1 MNGAEVLVRELES
14 LGVKTLFG
22 YPGGAIMP
30 FYDALVGSDLQH
42 VLVRHEQA
50 AALAAAGMAR
60 VTGEVGVCVGTSG
73 PGATNLITGVAD
85 AHADSVP
92 LVVLTGQVPMD
103 LMGTDAFQEVDVFG
117 MTLGIVKHSYVVR
130 SGHDLRRVL
139 REAFWL
145 AREGRPG
152 PVWVDLPKDVLSGP
166 ADLHAQDRLDLV
178 LRRTPD
184 QAASLR
190 DSLARAASMLERS
203 ERPLA
208 YVGGGVASAGCEEE
222 LVRFLEEQ
230 QLPAVTTLRAVGSV
244 PTEHPMLLGMLG
256 MHGTAAANEAVQ
268 EADLLLCLGARF
280 DDRATGRLE
289 RFAPEASVI
298 HVDIDVA
305 ELGKLRRPAI
315 GVAADLSLFL
325 ERFRPEPTVRRQW
338 LERAFGRRLTHHPRT
353 EGPIHAPS
361 FLRDLTRE
369 HPGATVTC
377 DVGQHQM
384 WVAQAGYFTSARQH
398 LTSGGLGTMGFSL
411 PSAIGAALARPNEP
425 CLAISGDGSFLMNV
439 QELATIKRL
448 ALPIRMV
455 VIDNRMLGMVRQW
468 QDLFFEGRRSQ
479 VTLEDNPEFADVAE
493 AFGIPAFELAR
504 TGDIP
509 AALDRLRG
517 ARGPIL
523 CHVRVD
529 PEDGAWPLVPPGAAN
544 HEMLEPSTTSAR

>member
-1 MNGAEVLVRELES
+1 MNGAEVLVRELGS

-30 FYDALVGSDLQH
+30 FYDALVDSDLHH

-85 AHADSVP
+85 AYADSVP
-92 LVVLTGQVPMD
+92 LVVLTGQVPSD
-103 LMGTDAFQEVDVFG
+103 LMGTDAFQEIDVFG
-117 MTLGIVKHSYVVR
+117 MTLGMVKHSYVVR
-130 SGHDLRRVL
+130 TGHDLRRVL

-145 AREGRPG
+145 AKEGRPG

-166 ADLHAQDRLDLV
+166 ADLHAPDRLDVV

-190 DSLARAASMLERS
+190 DSLSRAAAMLEES
-203 ERPLA
+203 ERPLV
-208 YVGGGVASAGCEEE
+208 YVGGGVASAGCEGE
-222 LVRFLEEQ
+222 LVQFLEEQ

-256 MHGTAAANEAVQ
+256 MHGTEAANRAVQ

-289 RFAPEASVI
+289 RFAPEAAVI

-305 ELGKLRRPAI
+305 ELGKLRRPAVA
-315 GVAADLSLFL
+315 VAADLALFL
-325 ERFRPEPTVRRQW
+325 ERFAPEPRAREAW
-338 LERAFGRRLTHHPRT
+338 LARSLGRRLTHHPRLQ
-353 EGPIHAPS
+353 GPIHAPS
-361 FLRDLTRE
+361 FLRELTRE
-369 HPGATVTC
+369 HPGATVAC

-384 WVAQAGYFTSARQH
+384 WVAQAGFFTSARQH

-411 PSAIGAALARPNEP
+411 PSAIGAALARPGEP
-425 CLAISGDGSFLMNV
+425 CLSISGDGSFLMNV
-439 QELATIKRL
+439 QELATIRRL
-448 ALPIRMV
+448 GLPIRMV

-479 VTLEDNPEFADVAE
+479 VALDDNPEFTEVAA
-493 AFGIPAFELAR
+493 AFGIPAFELDRAE
-504 TGDIP
+504 DVP
-509 AALDRLRG
+509 AALDRLRA

-544 HEMLEPSTTSAR
+544 HEMLAPAAQETP

>member
-1 MNGAEVLVRELES
+1 MNGAEVLVHELES
-14 LGVKTLFG
+14 LGVRTLFG

-30 FYDALVGSDLQH
+30 FYDALVGSDLHH

-85 AHADSVP
+85 AHADSIP

-130 SGHDLRRVL
+130 GGHDLRRVL

-145 AREGRPG
+145 AKEGRPG

-166 ADLHAQDRLDLV
+166 ADLHAPDRLDLV

-190 DSLARAASMLERS
+190 DSLARAGAMLAQS
-203 ERPLA
+203 ERPLV
-208 YVGGGVASAGCEEE
+208 YVGGGVASADCEGA
-222 LVRFLEEQ
+222 LVEFLEEQ
-230 QLPAVTTLRAVGSV
+230 RIPAVTTLRAVGSV
-244 PTEHPMLLGMLG
+244 PTEHPLLLGMLG

-325 ERFRPEPTVRRQW
+325 GRFRPEPVVRRSW
-338 LERAFGRRLTHHPRT
+338 LDRVFGRRLAHHPRT

-361 FLRDLTRE
+361 FLRELTRQ

-411 PSAIGAALARPNEP
+411 PSAIGAALARPGDP

-439 QELATIKRL
+439 QELATIRRL
-448 ALPIRMV
+448 SLPIRMV

-479 VTLEDNPEFADVAE
+479 VALEDNPEFVEVSE
-493 AFGIPAFELAR
+493 AFGIPAFELSR
-504 TGDIP
+504 TEDVP
-509 AALDRLRG
+509 AALERLRS

-544 HEMLEPSTTSAR
+544 HEMLAAATPADR

>member
-92 LVVLTGQVPMD
+92 LVVLTGQVPMG

-145 AREGRPG
+145 ARQGRPG

-166 ADLHAQDRLDLV
+166 ADLHAPDRLDLV

-208 YVGGGVASAGCEEE
+208 YVGGGVASAGCEAE

-289 RFAPEASVI
+289 RFAPGASVI

-338 LERAFGRRLTHHPRT
+338 LERALDRRLTHHPRT

-411 PSAIGAALARPNEP
+411 PSAIGAALARPGEP

-439 QELATIKRL
+439 QELATIRRL

-479 VTLEDNPEFADVAE
+479 VALDDNPEFAEVAE

-504 TGDIP
+504 TEDVP
-509 AALDRLRG
+509 AALARLRG
-517 ARGPIL
+517 APGPIL

-544 HEMLEPSTTSAR
+544 HEMLEPSTTTAR

>member
-1 MNGAEVLVRELES
+1 MNGAEVLVHELES
-14 LGVKTLFG
+14 LGVRTLFG

-30 FYDALVGSDLQH
+30 FYDALVGSDLHH

-85 AHADSVP
+85 AHADSIP

-130 SGHDLRRVL
+130 GGHDLRRVL

-145 AREGRPG
+145 AKEGRPG

-166 ADLHAQDRLDLV
+166 ADLHAPDRLDLV

-190 DSLARAASMLERS
+190 DSLARAGAMLAQS
-203 ERPLA
+203 ERPLV
-208 YVGGGVASAGCEEE
+208 YVGGGVASADCEGA
-222 LVRFLEEQ
+222 LVEFLEEQ
-230 QLPAVTTLRAVGSV
+230 RIPAVTTLRAVGSV
-244 PTEHPMLLGMLG
+244 PTEHPLLLGMLG

-325 ERFRPEPTVRRQW
+325 GRFRPEPVVRRSW
-338 LERAFGRRLTHHPRT
+338 LDRVFGRRLAHHPRT

-361 FLRDLTRE
+361 FLRELTRQ

-411 PSAIGAALARPNEP
+411 PSAIGAALARPGDP

-439 QELATIKRL
+439 QELATIRRL
-448 ALPIRMV
+448 SLPIRMV

-479 VTLEDNPEFADVAE
+479 VALEDNPEFVEVSE
-493 AFGIPAFELAR
+493 AFGIPAFELSR
-504 TGDIP
+504 TEDVP
-509 AALDRLRG
+509 AALERLRS

-544 HEMLEPSTTSAR
+544 HEMLAATNPADR